1 MAAIEIATIKHA
13 LNNAPY
19 CGDECGYWEEG
30 AKTVLYIIDGLGHG
44 KDAEI
49 AAKAAVEYIANH
61 LSESLQEIFAG
72 CDRGL
77 RGTRGAAMGIAV
89 IDEEKGELTYAGI
102 GNTRAIVVNSGTYH
116 LGNDY
121 GIIGGGFKKLTP
133 ETVAIGKGAL
143 VIMSTD
149 GVEELI
155 DLSRY
160 DLISGDVHEL
170 AEMIIRDWRIERD
183 DAAVMACKIR

>member
-30 AKTVLYIIDGLGHG
+30 TKAVLCIIDGLGHG

-72 CDRGL
+72 CDREL
-77 RGTRGAAMGIAV
+77 RKTRGAAMGIAV
-89 IDEEKGELTYAGI
+89 IDEDKGELTYAGI
-102 GNTRAIVVNSGTYH
+102 GNTRAIVVNSGTCY
-116 LGNDY
+116 LGSDY

-160 DLISGDVHEL
+160 DLLAGSVLEL
-170 AEMIIRDWRIERD
+170 AKIIIGDWRIERD
-183 DAAVMACKIR
+183 DAAVMVCKIR